1 MKDYYNE
8 FILYLK
14 TVKKSSDNT
23 IRSYS
28 RDVFAYLNHL
38 NQLGIKDISLID
50 EEILCNYIRQIESS
64 NSATTVSRIISS
76 LKCYY
81 KFLQSIDLCK
91 QLDLKRFKTN
101 VKTTKTLPIVLEN
114 DEIIRLIQQPD
125 TSGLKGIRDK
135 AMLELLYATGITV
148 SELLSLNIFDLNLT
162 LGLLNINNRTIPI
175 YKDALKTLSLYINQV
190 RNVLVSNKDDKYLF
204 CNLNGEPITRQ
215 GVWKIIK
222 EHSQKA
228 GIDKV
233 ITPHTIRHTFAVH
246 LLENGADIS
255 EVKQLLGHASSTT
268 AQIYIELIKS
278 KYRKSYKNYHPMSK

>member
-14 TVKKSSDNT
+14 TVKKSSENT

-28 RDVFAYLNHL
+28 RDVFAYLNHF

-64 NSATTVSRIISS
+64 NSATTVSRIVSS

-125 TSGLKGIRDK
+125 TSCLKGIRDK

-175 YKDALKTLSLYINQV
+175 YNDALKTLSLYINQV
-190 RNVLVSNKDDKYLF
+190 RNVLVPNKYDKYLF

-246 LLENGADIS
+246 LLENGANIS

-268 AQIYIELIKS
+268 AQIYVELIKS

>member
-14 TVKKSSDNT
+14 TVKKSSENT

-28 RDVFAYLNHL
+28 RDVFAYLNYL
-38 NQLGIKDISLID
+38 NQLGIKDVSLID

-64 NSATTVSRIISS
+64 NSATTVSRIVSS

-175 YKDALKTLSLYINQV
+175 YNDALKTLSLYINQV
-190 RNVLVSNKDDKYLF
+190 RNVLVPNKDDKYLF

-268 AQIYIELIKS
+268 TQIYVELIKS